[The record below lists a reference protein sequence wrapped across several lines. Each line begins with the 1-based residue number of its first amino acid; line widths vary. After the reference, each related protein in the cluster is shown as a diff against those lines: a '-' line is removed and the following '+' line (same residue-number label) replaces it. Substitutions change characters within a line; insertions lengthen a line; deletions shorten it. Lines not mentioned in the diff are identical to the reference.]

1 MSVPIKNQRPSPR
14 VSAAAF
20 YLTVWRWHFYAG
32 LIVAPF
38 VIFLAITGSI
48 YLWKPQYENWRYHAL
63 FNVPAGTAAVSAD
76 AQMKAAQ
83 AAMPPG
89 WRAQTFQPAFASGQ
103 TSQVAFA
110 ATGKIAPSKFVRTV
124 FVDPS
129 TGRVVGQLDDR
140 TRFMRIIHDLHGT
153 LLMGNAGGYVIEF
166 AAGWALV
173 LLLTGLYLWWPRPK
187 FVVWGFLL
195 PRLRAKGRTFWRDVH
210 AVPAVWLA
218 ASTLFLLST
227 GLLWTNAA
235 GSWYRTISAALG
247 QGTPRESEAGAHRS
261 ALTGWSP
268 PLKSGLAE
276 KIDALASTMP
286 GHEGHHMGGTA
297 PDVGPGENALSLD
310 RVIAIANSQKVPQP
324 YAIALPVGPV
334 GVYSVMSDRNQAF
347 NRTYLHLDQYS
358 GRVLADVRF
367 KDFGYLA
374 KFGLWAIIA
383 HEGQLFGVIN
393 QILGTIAAAG
403 VLLLAVSGLMM
414 WWQRRPE
421 DRLFAPASDAPL
433 PRVVFAGTLILG
445 CLLPLLGASLVLGWL
460 AERLIFRHATIDA

>member
-1 MSVPIKNQRPSPR
+1 MRKSRQSRFP
-14 VSAAAF
+14 AAAF
-20 YLTVWRWHFYAG
+20 YLTVWRWHFCAG
-32 LIVAPF
+32 IMVAPF

-48 YLWKPQYENWRYHAL
+48 YLWKPQYENWRYHDL
-63 FNVPAGTAAVSAD
+63 FNVPTGTATVSVD

-83 AAMPPG
+83 AVMPPG
-89 WRAQTFQPAFASGQ
+89 WRAQTFQPAFAAGS

-110 ATGKIAPSKFVRTV
+110 ATGKNAPAKFVRTV

-129 TGRVVGQLDDR
+129 TGRVMGQLDDR
-140 TRFMRIIHDLHGT
+140 TRFMRIMHDLHGT
-153 LLMGNAGGYVIEF
+153 LLLGDTGGYVIEF

-187 FVVWGFLL
+187 FAVWGFLL

-227 GLLWTNAA
+227 GMLWTNAA
-235 GSWYRTISAALG
+235 GGWYRTISAALG
-247 QGTPRESEAGAHRS
+247 QGTPRESDAGAHRS

-276 KIDALASTMP
+276 KIDALSSTMP
-286 GHEGHHMGGTA
+286 GHEGQHMGVA
-297 PDVGPGENALSLD
+297 VPDMGPGENALPLD
-310 RVIAIANSQKVPQP
+310 RVIAIANVQHVPQP
-324 YAIALPVGPV
+324 YAIALPVGPL
-334 GVYSVMSDRNQAF
+334 GFYSILSDRNQAF

-358 GRVLADVRF
+358 GRILADVRF

-374 KFGLWAIIA
+374 QFMLWAIIA

-393 QILGTIAAAG
+393 QILGTIAAGG
-403 VLLLAVSGLMM
+403 VLLLGISGLMM
-414 WWQRRPE
+414 WWQRRPM
-421 DRLFAPASDAPL
+421 DRFFAPTSDAPL
-433 PRVVFAGTLILG
+433 PRVVFVGMIVLG
-445 CLLPLLGASLVLGWL
+445 CLLPLLGASLILGWL
-460 AERLIFRHATIDA
+460 VERLVFRRTAADA